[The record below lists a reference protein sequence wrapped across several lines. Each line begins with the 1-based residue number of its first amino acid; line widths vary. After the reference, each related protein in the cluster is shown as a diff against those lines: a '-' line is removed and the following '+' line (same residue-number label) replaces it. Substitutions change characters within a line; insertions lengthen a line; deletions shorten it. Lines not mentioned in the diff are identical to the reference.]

1 MIGAMNVDPH
11 VADRIAQVRA
21 CMAAAAQRA
30 GRPAE
35 SVRLVAV
42 TKTYPLEAVLAAVA
56 AGCPDIGEN
65 RVQEAIPKIE
75 AFRAAQPRTTAH
87 FHLIGHLQ
95 SNKARHAV
103 RFFDLVHS
111 VDSEHLAVELDRHAQ
126 GLEKTCSVLLQ
137 VNVSGEDTKSGF
149 TAETVADA
157 LPRILERCPNLRIA
171 GFMTMAPL
179 VADRE
184 LTRPVF
190 RNLRELRDE
199 LLECHAG
206 HPSLIAG
213 ELSMGM
219 TNDFEVAIE
228 EGATLVRIG
237 SAIFGSRV

>member
-1 MIGAMNVDPH
+1 MNLESL
-11 VADRIAQVRA
+11 VAERIAEVRGR
-21 CMAAAAQRA
+21 MAAAAARG
-30 GRPAE
+30 GRPAD

-56 AGCPDIGEN
+56 SGCADIGEN
-65 RVQEAIPKIE
+65 RVQEAVPKIE
-75 AFRAAQPRTTAH
+75 AFRASQPGTVAH

-103 RFFDLVHS
+103 RFFDLIHS

-126 GLEKTCSVLLQ
+126 GLGKTCRVLLQ
-137 VNVSGEDTKSGF
+137 VNVSGEETKSGF
-149 TAETVADA
+149 TAETVTAA
-157 LPRILERCPNLRIA
+157 FPGILDRCPNLRVA

-179 VADRE
+179 VADPE

-190 RNLRELRDE
+190 RNLRELRD
-199 LLECHAG
+199 LLLARHGGHA
-206 HPSLIAG
+206 SFVAG

-219 TNDFEVAIE
+219 TNDYEVAIE

-237 SAIFGSRV
+237 SAIFGSR